1 MRWCSAF
8 LALILLWLAYGLSP
22 YVALYRLS
30 RSAQAHDVPAV
41 AERVNFRTLRQSLAR
56 QATAAA
62 VAAIAARRDL
72 SAPERQML
80 TEAAASLAEPV
91 VAALVTPE
99 AVTDLLD
106 DGWPQRLDLGAG
118 ETRTGDARTGDAR
131 AGEAAGEARRHRSG
145 LHGASLGQLFAL
157 FRSAE
162 PRGFRGIV
170 VSYPPDLDR
179 SEQYHLRLR
188 LRGLAWRV
196 VELDLPAAL
205 RDRLTQALVRLPR
218 R

>member
-1 MRWCSAF
+1 MRWWSAL
-8 LALILLWLAYGLSP
+8 LALFLLWLAYGLSP
-22 YVALYRLS
+22 YVALYRLT
-30 RSAQAHDVPAV
+30 RAAQAHDVQAV
-41 AERVNFRTLRQSLAR
+41 ADRVNFRTLRLSLTR

-80 TEAAASLAEPV
+80 TDAAASLAEPV
-91 VAALVTPE
+91 VTALVTPE
-99 AVTDLLD
+99 AVADLLD
-106 DGWPQRLDLGAG
+106 DGWPQHLDLGTGG
-118 ETRTGDARTGDAR
+118 E
-131 AGEAAGEARRHRSG
+131 EAAAIEERRHRSG
-145 LHGASLGQLFAL
+145 LHGATLAQLFAL

-162 PRGFRGIV
+162 PRGFRGLV
-170 VSYPPDLDR
+170 VSYPPDLER

-188 LRGLAWRV
+188 LKGLAWRV

-205 RDRLTQALVRLPR
+205 RARLTQALVRLPR